1 MSTFLVAAVGRRVH
15 HALRDARSDHIVQW
29 PLLPVLDRNHLP
41 AGLDYRRRHGPGRP
55 SRRPRRFLTQRD
67 AGPPKAV
74 VPVVCTPC
82 TRQIPSD
89 EGDGRGL
96 PGLASYSIARSYSR
110 LRNGWRALVCPH
122 ELGGVPR
129 ASGPLA
135 SAPSRRRCPDRGR
148 KEVHRGRRPRPRV
161 QMAYWGF
168 FSAFSL
174 LLAFVSILGFAFQ
187 GISSNT
193 TSEPRDAPRSRPGR
207 CPRRSSRSRA
217 QPAPR
222 PPTPKLP
229 ERPTKMRVTNA
240 VPIRCGRL
248 GRGAIVGRL
257 TAAPA
262 SGVTRRRPGC
272 VFEATVEAAGCRA
285 GSVLGAA
292 PRRPQRE
299 VDDRFVQR
307 HVPVS
312 RRHRSRRTW
321 RLSSHCLPPRP
332 CEGSTLSTSSF
343 AKARSWT
350 RVHSS
355 ASIDL
360 RVSSANANG

>member
-1 MSTFLVAAVGRRVH
+1 MLRAVARDVALVDRLEAE
-15 HALRDARSDHIVQW
+15 
-29 PLLPVLDRNHLP
+29 LDR
-41 AGLDYRRRHGPGRP
+41 
-55 SRRPRRFLTQRD
+55 
-67 AGPPKAV
+67 
-74 VPVVCTPC
+74 
-82 TRQIPSD
+82 
-89 EGDGRGL
+89 
-96 PGLASYSIARSYSR
+96 
-110 LRNGWRALVCPH
+110 
-122 ELGGVPR
+122 
-129 ASGPLA
+129 
-135 SAPSRRRCPDRGR
+135 
-148 KEVHRGRRPRPRV
+148 
-161 QMAYWGF
+161 
-168 FSAFSL
+168 
-174 LLAFVSILGFAFQ
+174 LLA
-187 GISSNT
+187 
-193 TSEPRDAPRSRPGR
+193 
-207 CPRRSSRSRA
+207 
-217 QPAPR
+217 

-229 ERPTKMRVTNA
+229 ERPTEMRVTNA

-312 RRHRSRRTW
+312 GRHRSRRTW

-360 RVSSANANG
+360 RVSSMPTDDRGARSSA